1 MTSIPQKVIME
12 YSRLIEVVNGYNYQY
27 YVLDNP
33 SVSDSEYDRLIKQII
48 SIETDYPD
56 CITQESPSQRV
67 GGEPL
72 SSFAQIKH
80 VVPMLSLD
88 NAFSDKDLMD
98 FDRRV
103 KERLN
108 LLTDIEFVCEPK
120 LDGAAVSLLYRKG
133 QLAYAATRGDG
144 SIGEDIT
151 ANVRTI
157 RSVPFKLRGTNVP
170 DILEVRGEIFMP
182 RSGFEIL
189 TERHW

>member
-88 NAFSDKDLMD
+88 NAFSDK
-98 FDRRV
+98 
-103 KERLN
+103 KPILN
-108 LLTDIEFVCEPK
+108 K
-120 LDGAAVSLLYRKG
+120 LY
-133 QLAYAATRGDG
+133 
-144 SIGEDIT
+144 
-151 ANVRTI
+151 
-157 RSVPFKLRGTNVP
+157 PC
-170 DILEVRGEIFMP
+170 
-182 RSGFEIL
+182 
-189 TERHW
+189 